1 MTREEVVQILQNEN
15 KTFVCDVIIR
25 LIESKT
31 IDITDFNTCYI
42 NTLQKRL
49 SEKDRIIKEAD
60 VCIFNSLFYDSI
72 KKTDSSNVV
81 LDKVRWMYKNSNTN
95 KEKICEIF
103 NYDAEKDT
111 ISST

>member
-15 KTFVCDVIIR
+15 KTFICDVIIR

-42 NTLQKRL
+42 NVLQKRL
-49 SEKDRIIKEAD
+49 SEKDKVIKEAD
-60 VCIFNSLFYDSI
+60 VCIFNSLIYDKM

-81 LDKVRWMYKNSNTN
+81 LDKVRWMYRNSDIN
-95 KEKICEIF
+95 KENLCEMF
-103 NYDAEKDT
+103 NYNAEKDT
-111 ISST
+111 ISLT